1 MRIKMKKSVTAQ
13 TVIDFFF
20 RCLLRPI
27 EGLLSYVLGESPD
40 ALWSV
45 DFKLIFGASGQVAH
59 FAQDNWLSLLRTGG
73 SL

>member
-45 DFKLIFGASGQVAH
+45 DFKLIFGASGQVS
-59 FAQDNWLSLLRTGG
+59 FPEKS
-73 SL
+73 